1 MKKTIG
7 SYTIKLNGNT
17 CMITIEKDNMTIKG
31 IQCKPDETT
40 SKFHQVCEMVAK
52 SI

>member
-7 SYTIKLNGNT
+7 NYTIKLNGNN

-31 IQCKPDETT
+31 IHCKPEETT
-40 SKFHQVCEMVAK
+40 SRFNAICEAIQNK
-52 SI
+52 H

>member
-7 SYTIKLNGNT
+7 NYTIKLNGNN

-31 IQCKPDETT
+31 IQCKPEETK
-40 SKFHQVCEMVAK
+40 SRFNAICEAIQNK
-52 SI
+52 Y